1 MYHAAGAKLK
11 PAGILAGGA
20 ALAAADKALDIKLEA
35 GLNER
40 EEAGAQAHRD
50 ILLENLGEHR
60 LHEIDKVRNGY
71 VLVDHHA
78 FHLEE
83 SILVAGVDLLV
94 SEAASGKD
102 GAKRNT
108 FFKVG
113 GVFAKN
119 SVLRRRGVGLE
130 QLAVAQV
137 ICVLHV
143 ARGMVLRNVER
154 LEAVVVVCDLGV
166 VLNGEAHVKEYLV
179 NLALNERYRAVRAG
193 VRVAGERLVVD
204 LGAFNEALFF
214 KSLELLET
222 LLHGGLDELF
232 YRVYLLTCLF
242 LLIVGQGAKL
252 AHEICDVTLF
262 AEELYPQLLKLR
274 DLARLGG
281 FLFE

>member
-1 MYHAAGAKLK
+1 M
-11 PAGILAGGA
+11 
-20 ALAAADKALDIKLEA
+20 
-35 GLNER
+35 
-40 EEAGAQAHRD
+40 
-50 ILLENLGEHR
+50 
-60 LHEIDKVRNGY
+60 
-71 VLVDHHA
+71 
-78 FHLEE
+78 
-83 SILVAGVDLLV
+83 AGVDLLV
-94 SEAASGKD
+94 PEAASGED

-108 FFKVG
+108 FFEVG
-113 GVFAKN
+113 SVFAKN
-119 SVLRRRGVGLE
+119 SILRRRGVGLE

-143 ARGMVLRNVER
+143 ASGMMLRNVER

-166 VLNGEAHVKEYLV
+166 VLNGEAHVEEYLV

-193 VRVAGERLVVD
+193 VRVAGKRLVVD

-214 KSLELLET
+214 KSLELMEA

-232 YRVYLLTCLF
+232 YRVYLL
-242 LLIVGQGAKL
+242 IVWQGAKL
-252 AHEICDVTLF
+252 AHEICDVPLF